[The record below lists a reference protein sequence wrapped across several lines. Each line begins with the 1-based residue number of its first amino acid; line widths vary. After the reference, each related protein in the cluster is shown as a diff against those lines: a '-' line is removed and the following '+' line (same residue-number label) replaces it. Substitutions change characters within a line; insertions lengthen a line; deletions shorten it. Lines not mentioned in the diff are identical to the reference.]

1 MSNTENTRNYPRKHT
16 QTQVLEKLLTKKCQ
30 DPKVLKCICC
40 GKYDEDV
47 ELFRTAVKVVKNN
60 KECKEA
66 MLILALQFAWKKED
80 VRYVQVYVEEVSEE
94 IAIDLKTL
102 EEGRDSNV
110 FWKVMTILK
119 IRDDNLIEM
128 WLEDVT
134 KSVEYLKTLDV
145 TVLREHWMKH
155 VGQSC
160 VEILMTSKN
169 EEEKMNALIVLN
181 RSIEDEKELMKVLI
195 KLILRE
201 KDKSVKLKGVNI
213 LIDMAKNTKQ
223 RDAFKKC
230 VMELD
235 SKDRKDV
242 GMLMKKTMS
251 EKKKGGGGK
260 KRRKKRVLKLKG
272 F

>member
-1 MSNTENTRNYPRKHT
+1 M
-16 QTQVLEKLLTKKCQ
+16 
-30 DPKVLKCICC
+30 
-40 GKYDEDV
+40 
-47 ELFRTAVKVVKNN
+47 KNN

-94 IAIDLKTL
+94 ITIDLKTL
-102 EEGRDSNV
+102 EEGRGSNV

-119 IRDDNLIEM
+119 IHDDRLIEM

-235 SKDRKDV
+235 SNDRKDV
-242 GMLMKKTMS
+242 GILMKKTMS

>member
-1 MSNTENTRNYPRKHT
+1 M
-16 QTQVLEKLLTKKCQ
+16 
-30 DPKVLKCICC
+30 KCICC

-110 FWKVMTILK
+110 FWTVMTILK

-242 GMLMKKTMS
+242 GVLMKKTMS